1 MANTDSAYFIP
12 LYNYIIQSNI
22 YIPSIPNQEEGW
34 YYCNF
39 MASNQVNSELEQSY
53 KKFIQGYTT
62 KNQTLKLDWDW
73 IYYYVYVILYCDYGN
88 SINSKLYDKITEQI
102 INGEFVVQDK
112 INAVKQIM
120 ISCGKTP
127 DIINGWMEGSIIS
140 LMEEIIELD
149 LEEEFNKIV
158 SEIRYSTLKSF
169 RDIIPYMIEKMQV
182 EKMDNVKCQDKYKK
196 YFDILQGKN

>member
-12 LYNYIIQSNI
+12 LYNYITQSNI

-39 MASNQVNSELEQSY
+39 MASQQVNSELEQSY
-53 KKFIQGYTT
+53 QKFIQGYTT
-62 KNQTLKLDWDW
+62 KNQTLKLDYDW
-73 IYYYVYVILYCDYGN
+73 IYYYVYVILYCDFGN
-88 SINSKLYDKITEQI
+88 SINSKLYNNIIEQI
-102 INGEFVVQDK
+102 INGEFVAQDK
-112 INAVKQIM
+112 INAIKQIM

-158 SEIRYSTLKSF
+158 SEIRYTTLKSF

-196 YFDILQGKN
+196 YLNILHL